1 MALIFNP
8 LKMTAFHGISRNES
22 LKLLLIVVVYTAL
35 NQLSILFAFPFTNS
49 IGVWFPAGFA
59 LGVLLLFGVR
69 IWPAIALGALI
80 SGMLLFLHFGIPFKF
95 ETIVTIV
102 LISSINTLE
111 PLFANFLIRKAV
123 KKHSP
128 FKHAS
133 NVFLFLLI
141 TICTSFI
148 GASLIT
154 LALATDQI
162 VSFEQFTIYLFRFA
176 LSNLVAIFLITPL
189 LISWSKPFRLSI
201 SRRILIES
209 VLFVAALGFVLSSLT
224 LPAIANAAEKSLP
237 FLVMPFIFWLAFRAN
252 RQIITLCI
260 LILSIGA
267 LYITAQFFGPFAL
280 TTESESILIL
290 QIFLSIISI
299 TALVINATV
308 QERSNAEK
316 ALKLFNEK
324 LETRVKERT
333 AELKEEINIRKSTE
347 EKIKVS
353 NKKLRKA
360 NTELDNFVYS
370 VSHDLR
376 APIASVLGLVNLAKK
391 EKDGKSLQSYL
402 EMVAKSAQQQDA
414 FIKDKLD
421 LSRNS
426 RLEVMQNDISFQ
438 EIVENIFDQYQ
449 YMDLD
454 KQIKKNIQIDQK
466 MPFSSDKSR
475 IKVVLNNLISN
486 AIRHSKNKNV
496 EIDITIEVNEA
507 LASILVKDNG
517 VGIGK
522 EHLQNIF
529 KMFYRG
535 TDETAGSGLGL
546 YIVNET
552 IDKLRGAINIQ
563 SEINKGTVVKIELPN
578 LHEQKE
584 VI

>member
-1 MALIFNP
+1 M
-8 LKMTAFHGISRNES
+8 MTALRGIIRNDS
-22 LKLLLIVVVYTAL
+22 LRLVLIVVVYTAL
-35 NQLSILFAFPFTNS
+35 NQLSILFSFPFTSS

-69 IWPAIALGALI
+69 VWPAIALGAII
-80 SGMLLFLHFGIPFKF
+80 SEMLLFLHFGIPFKL
-95 ETIVTIV
+95 ETITTII
-102 LISSINTLE
+102 LIASLKTLE
-111 PLFANFLIRKAV
+111 PLFANFFIRRV
-123 KKHSP
+123 IKKQSP
-128 FKHAS
+128 FKHTS

-141 TICTSFI
+141 AICTSFLA
-148 GASLIT
+148 ASLVT
-154 LALATDQI
+154 LAMATGQI
-162 VSFEQFTIYLFRFA
+162 IAFNQFIIFLFRLGLA
-176 LSNLVAIFLITPL
+176 NLVAIFLITPL
-189 LISWSKPFRLSI
+189 LISWSRPFRLSI
-201 SRRILIES
+201 SRQILIEF
-209 VLFVAALGFVLSSLT
+209 VLFLAALGFVLSSLT
-224 LPAIANAAEKSLP
+224 FPAISNTSEKSLP

-260 LILSIGA
+260 LALSIGS
-267 LYITAQFFGPFAL
+267 LYMTAQFLGPFAL
-280 TTESESILIL
+280 TTEGESILIL
-290 QIFLSIISI
+290 QIFLTVISV

-308 QERSNAEK
+308 QERGNAEK

-333 AELKEEINIRKSTE
+333 KELKEEINIRKSTE
-347 EKIKVS
+347 EKIKIS

-360 NTELDNFVYS
+360 NAELDNFVYS

-391 EKDGKSLQSYL
+391 EKDSKSLQTYL

-414 FIKDKLD
+414 FIKDILD

-426 RLEVMQNDISFQ
+426 RLEVMDNDIIFE
-438 EIVENIFDQYQ
+438 EIVDNIFDQYQ

-454 KQIKKNIQIDQK
+454 KQIEKNITIDQK
-466 MPFSSDKSR
+466 IVFKSDKSR
-475 IKVVLNNLISN
+475 IKVILNNLISN
-486 AIRHSKNKNV
+486 AIRHSKNKKV
-496 EIDITIEVNEA
+496 RIDIEIEVNEA
-507 LASILVKDNG
+507 LASITVKDNG
-517 VGIGK
+517 VGIAK

-552 IDKLRGAINIQ
+552 IDKLRGAITID

-578 LHEQKE
+578 LFEQKE
-584 VI
+584 VV